1 MALKIIFMGTP
12 FFAVPILESILN
24 SEHQVL
30 AVYTQNPKKSNRGQ
44 RLNISPIH
52 QFSKINNIQ
61 VRSPILLD
69 QEETKFIK
77 KMTPDVVVVVAYGKI
92 IPKEILEIKNIKFI
106 NIHAS
111 LLPKWRGAAPIQ
123 RSLIE
128 MDKETGISIMKIV
141 QKLDAGPFLIQER
154 IKIEKD
160 DNYNSL
166 SNKLANLGSKL
177 ILKSLNLIEKNNYN
191 LTEQNEDLAT
201 YATKI
206 EKKES
211 EIKWNIPAKKLIAKI
226 NGLSPF
232 PGAWFKH
239 KNNRIKIFK
248 AIEVDQTGKSGEVLD
263 DNLTIACEHKAI
275 KILSLQKQGKKI
287 ISAKEFLAGYQIKK
301 GENLL

>member
-1 MALKIIFMGTP
+1 MALKIIFMGTQ
-12 FFAVPILESILN
+12 FFAVPILESILD

-61 VRSPILLD
+61 VRSPITLD

-154 IKIEKD
+154 IKIEKN

-177 ILKSLNLIEKNNYN
+177 ILQSLNLIEKNNYN
-191 LTEQNEDLAT
+191 LTEQNEDQAT
-201 YATKI
+201 YAKKI
-206 EKKES
+206 EKQES
-211 EIKWNIPAKKLIAKI
+211 EIKWNTPAKKIIAKI

-232 PGAWFKH
+232 PGAWFIH

-248 AIEVDQTGKSGEVLD
+248 AIEVDQIGKSGEVLD
-263 DNLTIACEHKAI
+263 NNLTIACEQKAI
-275 KILSLQKQGKKI
+275 KVLSLQKQGKKI
-287 ISAKEFLAGYQIKK
+287 ISAKEFLTGYQIKK